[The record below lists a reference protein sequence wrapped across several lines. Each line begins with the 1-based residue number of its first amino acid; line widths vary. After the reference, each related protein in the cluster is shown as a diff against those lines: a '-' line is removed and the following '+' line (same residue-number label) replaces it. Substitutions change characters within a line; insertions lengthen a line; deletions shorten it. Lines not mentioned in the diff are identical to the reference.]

1 MPAAAIS
8 SAVSIW
14 RGGFIFLSTSKV
26 MGLKGTYYHY
36 CGVDRD
42 TMQQFLGADSMGRF
56 LNEIIKPNNDCRI
69 VGVPK

>member
-1 MPAAAIS
+1 
-8 SAVSIW
+8 
-14 RGGFIFLSTSKV
+14 